1 MINTS
6 NLSILEITLNEQRLV
21 QEQISKALDS
31 EFPDRE
37 LTKIV
42 LNQSE
47 QIINLNIKLKIV
59 ENELTELCER
69 L

>member
-6 NLSILEITLNEQRLV
+6 NLSIREMTLNEHRLV

-37 LTKIV
+37 LTKII

-59 ENELTELCER
+59 ENKLTELCER